1 MEKKEFQKQWDEVTK
16 LKMFEIE
23 VINNKTNEN
32 EYIMFD
38 VSIEDDYFVA
48 RRDALNFEEQASD
61 KISFSKI
68 EIDYDFSLNENLGEL
83 YDACITDIMQGDF
96 FSIP

>member
-68 EIDYDFSLNENLGEL
+68 EIDYDFSLDENLGCL
-83 YDACITDIMQGDF
+83 YDECITDIVQGDF